1 QEKADLPILK
11 DLQRKADMFFPQK
24 GNAWYMLFSK
34 NGFTEAVLEEAAKD
48 AHVLLVDIQELVG

>member
-1 QEKADLPILK
+1 
-11 DLQRKADMFFPQK
+11 
-24 GNAWYMLFSK
+24 MLFSK